1 MENSN
6 GAGAPDTRPTPE
18 EAAAALRQ
26 ADSDRTAME
35 RLPVPG
41 WYYPILA
48 GLIAG
53 VMLAQLLPSPFSFA
67 GSLAAAVGVGALA
80 RVYVDKVGVL
90 SWLTPR
96 QMWPPVVLILLFLF
110 GALVVDQVYD
120 QQWGW
125 VVGAAAN
132 AAVLIVFGAL
142 YRRSTGERT

>member
-1 MENSN
+1 M
-6 GAGAPDTRPTPE
+6 
-18 EAAAALRQ
+18 
-26 ADSDRTAME
+26 
-35 RLPVPG
+35 
-41 WYYPILA
+41 
-48 GLIAG
+48 
-53 VMLAQLLPSPFSFA
+53 
-67 GSLAAAVGVGALA
+67 GVGALA